1 MRLYK
6 TFRGRAV
13 AACLAVVL
21 AAVALPN
28 LARADNIDKLV
39 STTRASWTPIVD
51 VGVWDPENGEDQLK
65 EVWALEHGKNGV
77 MYACGN
83 FQQVREANGSWQPR
97 KSVFAFYTSGEN
109 KGKLTSFA
117 PSVIDQNAFNAF
129 GTVNK
134 CIISYD
140 GKSLLLV
147 GSFTHVNGQARKN
160 IALVDLAT
168 GALKPF
174 GASVDG
180 NRIVDVQMA
189 KDRYFIF
196 GNFTTVNGHA
206 QTGIASLT
214 KEGEYSGYFSSQLTG
229 KIAEKAGWTG
239 AYRGAVK
246 PDQSELVA
254 IVNTDTIDGQ
264 NRRHLAKWDLKKNKA
279 VLQNWVPTRAYSEN
293 CQKFMVVRDVAYTE
307 KGNYFY
313 TVATGGGAFKGLC
326 DQTIK
331 WKAAD
336 RGKNVKEVWRNRTC
350 KDTLHAVAV
359 TEAAVYAQGHQK
371 CTEKKPGGEK
381 DFASHYGIFALNG
394 DGTLRTWWRSDQPR
408 CVGGK
413 ELLVSNRAGFP
424 KGMWSG
430 IDCAPG
436 LLFRPLQ

>member
-279 VLQNWVPTRAYSEN
+279 VLQNWVPKRAYSEN
-293 CQKFMVVRDVAYTE
+293 CQKFMVVRDIAYTE

-359 TEAAVYAQGHQK
+359 TKAAVYAQGHQK
-371 CTEKKPGGEK
+371 CTETKPGGER
-381 DFASHYGIFALNG
+381 DEVTRNGIFALKGN
-394 DGTLRTWWRSDQPR
+394 GTLINWVSDQPR
-408 CVGGK
+408 CDGGK